1 MGPRSNRI
9 EIAVYS
15 VRASYVSRKV
25 FNPGGVVM
33 TLAVV
38 WFGRDGGGASRQLLS
53 REAVKN
59 AGRNP
64 DAVKRLEEVSKDLR
78 RGTVTLANTGEG
90 TIRQRK
96 AFE

>member
-38 WFGRDGGGASRQLLS
+38 WFGRDGGGASRQ
-53 REAVKN
+53 V
-59 AGRNP
+59 
-64 DAVKRLEEVSKDLR
+64 
-78 RGTVTLANTGEG
+78 
-90 TIRQRK
+90 
-96 AFE
+96 